1 MLALVSGR
9 NQLDERRLAVAAGA
23 TGRARRVD
31 ADRVRAVTGFAIGG
45 VPPFGHRTP
54 LRCFVDRDLLRL
66 RRGVGGGGHTPRRLR
81 RRARRADPG
90 GGRPG
95 RRAPPGLSTPALRGS
110 AERPTTIAAM
120 SGPSP
125 SGTPGPVDEAARAAA
140 TTSSTDGPAPTDTAA
155 PPPAARFAAFAAIVV
170 AGRVRRAH
178 RLRGD
183 DKSCAGDCQTAAGGV
198 GLLAAVGAAIGVAVV
213 AVLVLRAMGEWRATP
228 EEVRRA
234 AREKAHRKR
243 QGPRRR
249 PVAPPR

>member
-1 MLALVSGR
+1 
-9 NQLDERRLAVAAGA
+9 
-23 TGRARRVD
+23 
-31 ADRVRAVTGFAIGG
+31 
-45 VPPFGHRTP
+45 
-54 LRCFVDRDLLRL
+54 
-66 RRGVGGGGHTPRRLR
+66 
-81 RRARRADPG
+81 
-90 GGRPG
+90 
-95 RRAPPGLSTPALRGS
+95 
-110 AERPTTIAAM
+110 M

-125 SGTPGPVDEAARAAA
+125 SGTPGPVDEAAGAAA

-170 AGRVRRAH
+170 AGVCGGLIGYAVT
-178 RLRGD
+178 
-183 DKSCAGDCQTAAGGV
+183 DKSCSGDCQTAAGGV
-198 GLLAAVGAAIGVAVV
+198 GLLAAVGAAVGVAVV